1 MKFERHTLLT
11 IYHYRLCNLYET
23 LYSVNLYMLYT
34 VPDTVAMVLVRAF
47 EKKKQSRPIFRK
59 RQCFLNESEV

>member
-1 MKFERHTLLT
+1 MKFKRHTLLS

-23 LYSVNLYMLYT
+23 LYSVSLYMLYT

-47 EKKKQSRPIFRK
+47 EKKKNSQSLFSG
-59 RQCFLNESEV
+59 NVSVS

>member
-1 MKFERHTLLT
+1 MKFKRHTLPT

-34 VPDTVAMVLVRAF
+34 VPDTFAIVLVRAF
-47 EKKKQSRPIFRK
+47 EKKDNQSLFSG
-59 RQCFLNESEV
+59 NVGVS

>member
-47 EKKKQSRPIFRK
+47 EKKNSQSLFSG
-59 RQCFLNESEV
+59 NVSVS

>member
-1 MKFERHTLLT
+1 MKFKRHTLLT
-11 IYHYRLCNLYET
+11 IYHYEIFYET

-47 EKKKQSRPIFRK
+47 EKKQQSKPIFRK